1 VGDLY
6 LADISIPAIVYDRL
20 GIDYRAPFSGSSIVQ
35 LV

>member
-6 LADISIPAIVYDRL
+6 LADISIPATVYDRL
-20 GIDYRAPFSGSSIVQ
+20 GIGYQSPFSGSPIVQ